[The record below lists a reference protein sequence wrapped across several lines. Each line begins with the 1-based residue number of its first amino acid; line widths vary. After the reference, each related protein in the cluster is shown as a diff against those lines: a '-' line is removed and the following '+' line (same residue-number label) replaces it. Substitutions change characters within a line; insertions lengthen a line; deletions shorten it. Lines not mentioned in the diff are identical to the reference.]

1 MVANWSV
8 VLVISTF
15 FFLSE
20 THERSSRGFSTIWRF
35 SRKTHKWLR
44 SVFVFLLLTDRSLS
58 VLGTPCFSNDFSQTS
73 QSFSAPRPSFELF
86 LLKDSVFL
94 VAAYLQKCFLADSA
108 VFSFFCFCCAVVD
121 GGSDF
126 LTLLQNVL
134 RTLVY
139 SLQYSRAS
147 RNSPRVES
155 LRS

>member
-1 MVANWSV
+1 MVSNWSV

-94 VAAYLQKCFLADSA
+94 VVAYLQMFSRRFCSFL
-108 VFSFFCFCCAVVD
+108 FSSCVIVGGGNDLLTFF
-121 GGSDF
+121 
-126 LTLLQNVL
+126 QNVL
-134 RTLVY
+134 RTL
-139 SLQYSRAS
+139 AFFWF
-147 RNSPRVES
+147 SPVLPHLS
-155 LRS
+155 